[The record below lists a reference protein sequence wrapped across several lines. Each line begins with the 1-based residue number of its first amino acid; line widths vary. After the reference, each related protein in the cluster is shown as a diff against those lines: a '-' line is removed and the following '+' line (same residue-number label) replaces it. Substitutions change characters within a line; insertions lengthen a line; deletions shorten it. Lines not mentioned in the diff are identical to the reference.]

1 MTKVAVASRS
11 FSRHPVLRSELLAC
25 YPDATFNDAG
35 LSLNGDALIEYLQG
49 HDAAVIAL
57 EPMTTDVFAALPDLK
72 VIAKYG
78 VGFDKLNLAEMR
90 TRGIKLGWTGGVNK
104 RSVAELVIAFAIN
117 MLRGVPKANADV
129 RAGTW
134 RQVIGPQ
141 LSDCTVGIVGCGHVG
156 KDLGRILRNGF
167 GCRVLAHD
175 VLDFPAYYAEM
186 GIEPVSMQV
195 LLREA
200 DVVSLHVP
208 YGTGTQNLI
217 DADALAQM
225 KDTAVLINTARGG
238 LVDEAAL
245 KAALM
250 SGALFAAAF
259 DVFVS
264 EPPEDQELLDLPN
277 FLATPHIGGSAAEA
291 ILSMGR
297 AAIKGLSDHRVPEP
311 GVFPP
316 PPWPGE

>member
-11 FSRHPVLRSELLAC
+11 FSRHPVLRAELLAR

-35 LSLNGDALIEYLQG
+35 LSLNGDALVEYLQG

-57 EPMTTDVFAALPDLK
+57 EPMTADVFAALPDLK

-90 TRGIKLGWTGGVNK
+90 ARGIKLGWTGGVNK

-117 MLRGVPKANADV
+117 MLRGVPMANAEV
-129 RAGTW
+129 RSGTW

-156 KDLGRILRNGF
+156 KDLGQIFRSGF
-167 GCRVLAHD
+167 SCRVLAHD
-175 VLDFPAYYAEM
+175 VLDFPTYYADT
-186 GIEPVSMQV
+186 GVEPVSMKT
-195 LLREA
+195 LLSES

-208 YGTGTQNLI
+208 SGIGTQNLI
-217 DADALAQM
+217 DAEALAQM

-238 LVDEAAL
+238 LVDETAL

-259 DVFVS
+259 DVFAN

-291 ILSMGR
+291 ILNMGR
-297 AAIKGLSDHRVPEP
+297 AAIEGLSDHRVPEP
-311 GVFPP
+311 GAFPP

>member
-1 MTKVAVASRS
+1 MTSVVVASRS
-11 FSRHPVLRSELLAC
+11 FSRQPVLRAELLAR

-35 LSLNGDALIEYLQG
+35 LSLSGNALVDYLRG

-57 EPMTTDVFAALPDLK
+57 EPMTAEVFAELPDLK

-78 VGFDKLNLAEMR
+78 VGFDRLNLAEMR
-90 TRGIKLGWTGGVNK
+90 ARGIKLGWTGGVNK

-117 MLRGVPKANADV
+117 MLRGVPMANAEV
-129 RAGTW
+129 RGSTW

-141 LSDCTVGIVGCGHVG
+141 LSDCTLGIVGCGHVG
-156 KDLGRILRNGF
+156 KELGRILRNGF

-175 VLDFPAYYAEM
+175 VLDLPAYYAET
-186 GIEPVSMQV
+186 GVEPVPMKR
-195 LLREA
+195 LLSEC

-208 YGTGTQNLI
+208 FGTGTHNLI
-217 DADALAQM
+217 DAGALAQM

-250 SGALFAAAF
+250 NKKLFAAAF
-259 DVFVS
+259 DVFAC
-264 EPPEDQELLDLPN
+264 EPPEDQELLNLSN
-277 FLATPHIGGSAAEA
+277 FLATPHIGGSSSEA
-291 ILSMGR
+291 ILAMGR
-297 AAIKGLSDHRVPEP
+297 AAIEGLSDHRIPEP

>member
-1 MTKVAVASRS
+1 M
-11 FSRHPVLRSELLAC
+11 
-25 YPDATFNDAG
+25 
-35 LSLNGDALIEYLQG
+35 
-49 HDAAVIAL
+49 
-57 EPMTTDVFAALPDLK
+57 
-72 VIAKYG
+72 
-78 VGFDKLNLAEMR
+78 
-90 TRGIKLGWTGGVNK
+90 
-104 RSVAELVIAFAIN
+104 
-117 MLRGVPKANADV
+117 
-129 RAGTW
+129 
-134 RQVIGPQ
+134 
-141 LSDCTVGIVGCGHVG
+141 G

-217 DADALAQM
+217 DAEALAQM

>member
-11 FSRHPVLRSELLAC
+11 FSRHPVLRAELLAR

-35 LSLNGDALIEYLQG
+35 LLLNGDALIEYLQG

-90 TRGIKLGWTGGVNK
+90 MRGIKLGWTGGVNK

-297 AAIKGLSDHRVPEP
+297 AAIEGLSDHRVPEP